1 MPNHEEIMLHIYTL
15 VGEGAGMALPKN
27 IEAFLHARY
36 HQWIGDKKDNVP
48 TKPLDIW
55 EAKEGMAIQ
64 ERLREVGRALKKK
77 HGALLLSQ
85 DEFKACCL
93 QVEST
98 SECPHCPDPPPTG
111 I

>member
-15 VGEGAGMALPKN
+15 VGEGAGMALPKD
-27 IEAFLHARY
+27 IEAFLHDRY
-36 HQWIGDKKDNVP
+36 HDWIGRKKDDVP

-64 ERLREVGRALKKK
+64 DRLRAVGKELKTKK
-77 HGALLLSQ
+77 ADLLLSE

-93 QVEST
+93 QVEKN
-98 SECPHCPDPPPTG
+98 SECPHCPDPPPIG
-111 I
+111 N